1 MKLKLLVTTLLILT
15 AVACG
20 KKDGGSSSSNSF
32 RSGVGTDDGH
42 VLVPVYGGGQ
52 PMIQAGGGTYQLQAM
67 NQQVF
72 TIVNNMYL
80 GQYQAARVDSQ
91 YRWYRVRVTGSL
103 TPNTGYG
110 VNGYSVGG
118 GGYQQPVGNI
128 LYVQSIQP
136 I

>member
-1 MKLKLLVTTLLILT
+1 MKLKLLVTSLLILT

-20 KKDGGSSSSNSF
+20 KKDDSSSSSNVF
-32 RSGVGTDDGH
+32 RSGVGTGDGI
-42 VLVPVYGGGQ
+42 VLVPAYGGGQ

-72 TIVNNMYL
+72 DTVNAMYR
-80 GQYQAARVDSQ
+80 GQIQPYRIDAQ
-91 YRWYRVRVTGSL
+91 YKQFRVRVSGSL
-103 TPNTGYG
+103 TQNAGYG
-110 VNGYSVGG
+110 ANGYSVGG
-118 GGYQQPVGNI
+118 SPQQPVGNI